1 MINIVQRLE
10 ESIADKIKNYQ
21 KNLNYWE
28 FDDEHVDKWVNQFP
42 VDERI
47 VVLTETDNLLN
58 HNYMRKRTIKEL
70 FDELW
75 STEEI
80 MGTDPI
86 KEISKIQFLNIQGKG
101 NSQNRLVS
109 LLERHYNR
117 NCLSRPM
124 NKNPVFSRVL
134 EVVGSGKKR

>member
-86 KEISKIQFLNIQGKG
+86 KEISKIQFLNIQVKETV
-101 NSQNRLVS
+101 RID
-109 LLERHYNR
+109 
-117 NCLSRPM
+117 
-124 NKNPVFSRVL
+124 
-134 EVVGSGKKR
+134 